1 MNSFEERQQ
10 EVVEHYAK
18 ERTQYERSMDKIMY
32 YDVAGEAVTKRE
44 YLQLNTPVAN
54 LRREE
59 GPLEHWEPRKGDW
72 VWIDHPFSAEALEE
86 DPKLRDWVKAYR
98 PRPTV
103 ARVKTYG
110 REYSVVATEG
120 CADEMVWPTARLT
133 RDWRYDLS
141 PEEEG

>member
-1 MNSFEERQQ
+1 MTSFEERQQ

-32 YDVAGEAVTKRE
+32 TEDGRNVTKRE
-44 YLQLNTPVAN
+44 YLALDTPVTN

-72 VWIDHPFSAEALEE
+72 VWIDHPYSPQELEE
-86 DPKLRDWVKAYR
+86 DPALRAYIMSAQPR
-98 PRPTV
+98 PRV
-103 ARVKTYG
+103 ARVVVYG
-110 REYSVVATEG
+110 REYSVIATEG

-133 RDWRYDLS
+133 RDWRHDLG
-141 PEEEG
+141 PKEEG